1 MGTGHYVLGVETGRG
16 GSNGLAAPVL
26 PGPCRAGAVATPI
39 AGARMLRYPFVC
51 ARPLAA
57 QDTLV
62 LPWRRE
68 GALVQVRWADG
79 REVTRYFGARSG
91 EIEVPLR
98 RLEVASQ
105 DWRAVARRFLALG
118 VWHILAGA
126 DHLLFVLGL
135 LMIVRGVGPLV
146 KTITAFTLAHSLTL
160 AATALGFAAVP
171 VRAVESAIALSIVFL
186 AAEILRS
193 MRGAHGLAHRAPWV
207 VAFAFGLLHGFGFA
221 GALAEAGD
229 PVRAG
234 GPGPRARACRAAR
247 SRASLDGART
257 GVCPRRGGHV
267 VAGRTQRVAS
277 RGRVNSVHQAGVGEG
292 AEPAKPEG
300 AVSRQARELETIL
313 GA

>member
-221 GALAEAGD
+221 GALAEAGAAAPD
-229 PVRAG
+229 LPLALAAFNVGVELGQILFVLAVLALA
-234 GPGPRARACRAAR
+234 PALAALRAR
-247 SRASLDGART
+247 
-257 GVCPRRGGHV
+257 V
-267 VAGRTQRVAS
+267 
-277 RGRVNSVHQAGVGEG
+277 
-292 AEPAKPEG
+292 PAWTAPAPAYALG
-300 AVSRQARELETIL
+300 AVATWWLVERSAWLL
-313 GA
+313 AGA